1 MKTISLT
8 TIASLMIASSA
19 LAAAPASIETVSKA
33 EKQGNETLIQLAVG
47 KSRPRTIT
55 GPASGQPFLG
65 GRSIFG

>member
-33 EKQGNETLIQLAVG
+33 EKQGDVTLIQLAVG
-47 KSRPRTIT
+47 KSRPGTIT